1 MIPEAGLRIE
11 TQFTLYRGEIHD
23 LFKTSFVKYEMIHPD
38 LLCTGR
44 LPGDRIRPAGRG
56 CAKSFKA
63 LFQEAGVEI
72 ARRASIPVIRDEAGP
87 LLLYGIAMDERA
99 LPIPGEK
106 AWKLCFFE
114 L

>member
-1 MIPEAGLRIE
+1 MLAFRLFYKKVLYDSR
-11 TQFTLYRGEIHD
+11 TQLQVLSQNFN
-23 LFKTSFVKYEMIHPD
+23 SFI
-38 LLCTGR
+38 
-44 LPGDRIRPAGRG
+44 
-56 CAKSFKA
+56 KA
-63 LFQEAGVEI
+63 LFQETGVEI

-87 LLLYGIAMDERA
+87 LLLYGIALDERA